1 MNHGPALAWLGPRLL
16 LLATA
21 GAVGSLAGALAVVA
35 LTALDG
41 PTTAS
46 TQTFAVGTLAFG
58 FGILGWSGS
67 ALAGR
72 SIEGLQRRLDVDT
85 GWSERD
91 SRRAMAR
98 ITGFGAGV
106 MAGVVVVTPLLS

>member
-1 MNHGPALAWLGPRLL
+1 MNHGPALAWLAPRLS

-21 GAVGSLAGALAVVA
+21 GAVGGLVGALAVVA
-35 LTALDG
+35 FAVLAG
-41 PTTAS
+41 PMTAS

-58 FGILGWSGS
+58 FGVLGWSGS
-67 ALAGR
+67 MLAGR

-85 GWSERD
+85 AWTERD

-98 ITGFGAGV
+98 IAGFGAGV
-106 MAGVVVVTPLLS
+106 MAGIVVVTPLLP